1 MIVPLRGSSLG
12 VSRGVQTKANTT
24 NVMNDELNNS
34 IIDEQL
40 ENVSDE
46 FSVVIKNRKDILND
60 IKFDSEKEKILC
72 NDIIKSLEN
81 FAADNIKDMKIVNL
95 PMIGCVRINPVRR
108 ALRDKKLHLSLI
120 RQNLSKEEYKDYV
133 RDTVIEL
140 KEKQDAIDKYRIRF
154 NKIKSTYKDKY
165 AMLYNKAGRA
175 YADMY
180 IAAMT
185 MFEEVPFNEEWEET
199 YQELNGGH
207 QEDIGDV
214 VNDDLQVILDAQPRY
229 KFS

>member
-1 MIVPLRGSSLG
+1 MS
-12 VSRGVQTKANTT
+12 N
-24 NVMNDELNNS
+24 ELNDS
-34 IIDEQL
+34 IINEQL
-40 ENVSDE
+40 ENDNDE
-46 FSVVIKNRKDILND
+46 FSVVIKNRKDIIND
-60 IKFDSEKEKILC
+60 IKFDSEKEKMLC

-81 FAADNIKDMKIVNL
+81 FAADNIKDMKVVNL
-95 PMIGCVRINPVRR
+95 PLIGCVRINPVRR

-140 KEKQDAIDKYRIRF
+140 KEKQKDIDRYKVRF
-154 NKIKSTYKDKY
+154 NKIKSIYKDKY
-165 AMLYNKAGRA
+165 TKLYNKAGRS

-185 MFEEVPFNEEWEET
+185 MFKEVPFDEEWEET
-199 YQELNGGH
+199 YQRLNGGH

-214 VNDDLQVILDAQPRY
+214 VNDDLYTILEAQPRY
-229 KFS
+229 KFD